1 MHVILCY
8 AYIYNNIYIY
18 IHIDILY
25 IYNVQTRPGAVI
37 LKLPGLLDQWC
48 SACHK
53 DCRSGLAY
61 SLLELQEYACDNGP
75 NIARCCSKHGYQA
88 LNVCPKR
95 LRASDSMLL
104 QVQDAARRLARS
116 SGQGKASLEWI
127 VQVKLLFVSPGILN
141 VASP

>member
-1 MHVILCY
+1 MYIL
-8 AYIYNNIYIY
+8 YIHIYIY
-18 IHIDILY
+18 SVYTY
-25 IYNVQTRPGAVI
+25 ICIYYVQTRPGAVM

-53 DCRSGLAY
+53 DCRSGLAF

-88 LNVCPKR
+88 LNVCPKH

-116 SGQGKASLEWI
+116 SVQGKARLEWI
-127 VQVKLLFVSPGILN
+127 VQVKLLFVSPFGILN